1 MRSNTFKILCTLC
14 ATAVAIILAIG
25 VGSVSI
31 GPGAE
36 LAILWHKL
44 SGAALPDGMDAST
57 VSILWSIRMP
67 RALCAFLVGGILS
80 VCGVVCQS
88 LLQNPL
94 ASSYT
99 LGVSSGAALGAAIV
113 ILTGVSIPVL
123 STFLLPLGGFA
134 GALVTVTAVMILSSR
149 IDRGLQNQ
157 TIILFGM
164 VVSLFTSAV
173 LTVLTALASEH
184 EHQLIR
190 WQMGSFAGKRWLHVE
205 ILAVTALVSLVFLTG
220 FHRELDILSFGDEQA
235 MSLGVDAIR
244 IKRLLIIVSALLTG
258 IAVCFTGT
266 IGFVDL
272 IAPHAV
278 RRVFGPAHRLTIPL
292 SFCVGGGLLCLSD
305 LMARTVLAPQD
316 LPVGAVTALFGAPF
330 FLLLYYRGRTG
341 GAGGGL

>member
-1 MRSNTFKILCTLC
+1 MRSRSLSFKIICTLLVSVL
-14 ATAVAIILAIG
+14 AVILAIG
-25 VGSVSI
+25 MGSVYI

-36 LAILWHKL
+36 LAVLWHKL
-44 SGAALPDGMDAST
+44 SGAALPVDMDAST

-67 RALCAFLVGGILS
+67 RAFSAFLVGGILA

-99 LGVSSGAALGAAIV
+99 LGVSSGASLGAAIV
-113 ILTGVSIPVL
+113 ILTDISIPIL
-123 STFLLPLGGFA
+123 GTFLLPVGGFA
-134 GALVTVTAVMILSSR
+134 GALITVAAVIMLSAR
-149 IDRGLQNQ
+149 LDRGLRNQ

-164 VVSLFTSAV
+164 VVSLFTSAM
-173 LTVLTALASEH
+173 LTVLTALAAEH

-190 WQMGSFAGKRWLHVE
+190 WQMGSFSGKRWTHVE
-205 ILAVTALVSLVFLTG
+205 ILAVTALAGVIVLTH

-235 MSLGVDAIR
+235 LALGVDAPR
-244 IKRLLIIVSALLTG
+244 MKRFLIIATSLLTG

-278 RRVFGPAHRLTIPL
+278 RRIFGPAHRLTIPL
-292 SFCVGGGLLCLSD
+292 SFCVGGILLCLSD
-305 LMARTVLAPQD
+305 LIARTILAPQD

-330 FLLLYYRGRTG
+330 FLLLYFRQRVTG
-341 GAGGGL
+341 DAS